1 MWSTISASVMKNVS
15 ICPCRVMGSHHVSD
29 CFLHYMLEC
38 SMLPIMRLE
47 ALILR
52 HASCFFL
59 QLPGEEKVHYKKTWG
74 ASGKKSWSLHLQAP
88 DQRDSVESSACRPR
102 KSEGLTEDGEGE
114 KRNEAKR
121 WNLLLVDTRV
131 LRKRGVTA
139 CLWKATGIRNT
150 WYCTYAQI
158 FWRDPPK
165 LGLILMLS
173 YQHPSAGF
181 HVPKKNCKK
190 CSVASWLFVAPC
202 GVLLLPDLRAHEAH

>member
-1 MWSTISASVMKNVS
+1 MSPFVLAGWWAATMFPIVSYTICWNAQCSLSWDWRPWSWDMQAVFFCNCQEKRRYTTKK
-15 ICPCRVMGSHHVSD
+15 P
-29 CFLHYMLEC
+29 
-38 SMLPIMRLE
+38 E
-47 ALILR
+47 AP
-52 HASCFFL
+52 
-59 QLPGEEKVHYKKTWG
+59 QE
-74 ASGKKSWSLHLQAP
+74 KKSWSLHLQAP
-88 DQRDSVESSACRPR
+88 DQRDSVESWACRPR

-121 WNLLLVDTRV
+121 WNLFLVDTRV

>member
-1 MWSTISASVMKNVS
+1 MSPFVLAGWWAATMFPIVSYTICWNAQCSLSWDWRPWSWDMQAV
-15 ICPCRVMGSHHVSD
+15 
-29 CFLHYMLEC
+29 
-38 SMLPIMRLE
+38 
-47 ALILR
+47 
-52 HASCFFL
+52 FFL